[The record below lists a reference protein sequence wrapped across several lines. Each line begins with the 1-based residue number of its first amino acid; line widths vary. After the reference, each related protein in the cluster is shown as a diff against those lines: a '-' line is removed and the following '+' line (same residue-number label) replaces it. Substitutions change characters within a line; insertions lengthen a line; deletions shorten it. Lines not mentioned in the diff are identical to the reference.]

1 EAKTRICHTLEG
13 DQPGCEFVGFAIR
26 QYRVGK
32 HQSGK
37 GPRGCKRL
45 GYKTLIKPAKANIK
59 EHLTELGRIMQR
71 AKALPQG
78 QLIRQLHPVIRGW
91 AHDYRPGV
99 SQAVYDRLDPLPWE
113 KPRRWAHWRHPKQ
126 TPAWR
131 MKRYWHRLG
140 TRLTFAT
147 SAT

>member
-1 EAKTRICHTLEG
+1 MRRHLNRA
-13 DQPGCEFVGFAIR
+13 
-26 QYRVGK
+26 
-32 HQSGK
+32 
-37 GPRGCKRL
+37 GPRGCRRL

-59 EHLTELGRIMQR
+59 EHLAELGRIIRR

-78 QLIRQLHPVIRGW
+78 QLIRQLNPAIGGW
-91 AHDYRPGV
+91 ANYDHTGV
-99 SQAVYDRLDPLPWE
+99 SQAVYDRLDHLTWA
-113 KPRRWAHWRHPKQ
+113 KLRRWAHWRPPKK

-147 SAT
+147 PATDREATHLLTHSEVPLVSLTMGSVDI